1 MSGYIQNTEQFA
13 QNKLSTSK
21 IQNGDRPS
29 RIKRVL
35 DMAPEAAF
43 NDLMRLAAQICETPL
58 AKIHWRQPD
67 GSWIESQ
74 GQSAEPLSDRLE
86 AFCVCQIEHPGLL
99 IMSDVSKDPRF
110 ANHGMGIKSPAIQ
123 FYAGMPLRTSDNY
136 LWGTFCIMDYKPRN
150 LTDQQIESLKIIG
163 RQTIALLE
171 RNTQASA
178 SPSVM
183 PPKAMKDSGQHL
195 TDESS
200 STQDPSNQEKTMT
213 AQLIETLLPHTLNL
227 MAIVRLSDKGFLY
240 VNQSW
245 CESLGYTEAEFSQ
258 LSWLNIIHPDC
269 GEHCWQ
275 LPQMVLEKKR
285 LENVE
290 IILLTKEGDRLWVKG
305 KVFCHWQSGEPDSIC
320 LIFQDITAQK
330 NAETKY
336 RQIFE
341 NATQGL
347 FQATLS
353 GLYTTVNLA
362 LAKIYGYDS
371 PQEFITA
378 VSSGADLYIDPD
390 HWGNCIN
397 QLETQGRLSCESEVK
412 RRDGTKIWIEETF
425 ELLRDSHGHPI
436 GVEGFVDD
444 ITTRKQ
450 AETTL
455 QTTRNQLQA
464 VLDAVPGTVS
474 LISSN
479 FRYLGANRHLASTYN
494 LPQEDFVGRE
504 VGFRESKFGQF
515 VREFFASNIEEA
527 SIEIDTQVNDTF
539 HSDMVIAK
547 KWQGNDAAVF
557 VGIDITERKRAE
569 AALKEELME
578 AADYVQSL
586 LPIPIIEPVRID
598 SRFIPSQQLGG
609 DCFDYYWLDGDHLA
623 IYLLDVSGHGSRA
636 ALLSVSVL
644 NFLRSRFL
652 PNTNFYQPNQVL
664 NALNQAFQ
672 MDRQRNMYFTIWYA
686 VYNRRTRT
694 LLYSCAG
701 HPPAMLITKND
712 ANHVQVN
719 QLFTTGCIPIGMFPH
734 AKYINN
740 TCQIEKGSNLYIFSD
755 GIYEVAL
762 PNGKI
767 WQLDDFI
774 QLLADY
780 TQENQC
786 SLETILQAV
795 RSLHTSET
803 FNDDVSLLHV
813 AFD

>member
-1 MSGYIQNTEQFA
+1 
-13 QNKLSTSK
+13 
-21 IQNGDRPS
+21 
-29 RIKRVL
+29 
-35 DMAPEAAF
+35 MAAKAAF
-43 NDLMRLAAQICETPL
+43 NHLMRLAAQICDTPI
-58 AKIHWRQPD
+58 ARIHWRQPD
-67 GSWIESQ
+67 GTWVGSDV
-74 GQSAEPLSDRLE
+74 QSVEPMADDRDLV
-86 AFCVCQIEHPGLL
+86 FCVRTIEREGLF
-99 IMSDVSKDPRF
+99 IISDASQDPRF
-110 ANHGMGIKSPAIQ
+110 ADCQLVVADPGIR
-123 FYAGMPLRTSDNY
+123 FYAGTPLITADGY
-136 LWGTFCIMDYKPRN
+136 LWGTFCIMDDRPRD
-150 LTDQQIESLKIIG
+150 LTAQQIEAFETLGSLAISLLSDSVTPGAPSLTPVSADTEAADANPKIFPHEANI
-163 RQTIALLE
+163 TL
-171 RNTQASA
+171 
-178 SPSVM
+178 
-183 PPKAMKDSGQHL
+183 D
-195 TDESS
+195 
-200 STQDPSNQEKTMT
+200 
-213 AQLIETLLPHTLNL
+213 LIETLLPQSLNL
-227 MAIVRLSDKGFLY
+227 MAIVRLADQGFLY

-245 CESLGYTEAEFSQ
+245 CEALGYTEAEFNH
-258 LSWLNIIHPDC
+258 LSWRNIIHPDC
-269 GEHCWQ
+269 GEYCWQ
-275 LPQMVLEKKR
+275 LPQKVLEKQK

-290 IILLTKEGDRLWVKG
+290 LILLTKEGDRLWVSG
-305 KVFCHWQSGEPDSIC
+305 KVFCHWEAGEPDSIC
-320 LIFQDITAQK
+320 AIFQDITAQK
-330 NAETKY
+330 NAEVKY

-353 GLYTTVNLA
+353 GRYTTVNLA

-378 VSSGADLYIDPD
+378 VANGAQLYVNYH
-390 HWGNCIN
+390 HWADCMN
-397 QLETQGRLSCESEVK
+397 QLEAKGRLCREAEVK
-412 RRDGTKIWIEETF
+412 KRDGTKIWIEETF
-425 ELLRDSHGHPI
+425 ELLRDSHDRPI

-455 QTTRNQLQA
+455 QTTRDQLQA

-479 FRYLGANRHLASTYN
+479 FRYLGANRHLAATYN
-494 LPQEDFVGRE
+494 LPPEDFVGRE

-515 VREFFASNIEEA
+515 VREFFANQTEEA
-527 SIEIDTQVNDTF
+527 SIEIDTQVNDAF

-586 LPIPIIEPVRID
+586 LPTPILEPVRID

-672 MDRQRNMYFTIWYA
+672 MDRQRNMYFTIWYG

-701 HPPAMLITKND
+701 HPPAMLISQNAD
-712 ANHVQVN
+712 HPVEVN

-740 TCQIEKGSNLYIFSD
+740 SCQIESASNLYIFSD
-755 GIYEVAL
+755 GIYEISL
-762 PNGKI
+762 PNGEV
-767 WQLDDFI
+767 WQLDNFI
-774 QLLADY
+774 DLLADY
-780 TQENQC
+780 TQQNQC
-786 SLETILQAV
+786 SLDNILQAV
-795 RSLHTSET
+795 RTLNQHET
-803 FNDDVSLLHV
+803 FNDDVSLLHI